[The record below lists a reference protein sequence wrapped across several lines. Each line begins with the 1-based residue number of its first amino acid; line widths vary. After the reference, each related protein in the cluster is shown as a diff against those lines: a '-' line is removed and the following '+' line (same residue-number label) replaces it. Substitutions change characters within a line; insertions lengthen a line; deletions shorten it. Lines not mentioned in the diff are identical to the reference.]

1 MPVDLFES
9 VPNFSEG
16 TDTEVLGSLA
26 AAAAKTHVLDLDADV
41 DHNRAVLTLADT
53 SLAGLTVALLAAV
66 KTAVRVLDIGKHRG
80 VHPRVGVADVVPLV
94 PLGDARMEDC
104 VGAVR
109 DLASRVWE
117 ELRVPVYLYGRA
129 AASPERAAL
138 AAIRSGRLAP
148 DLGEAHHPTAGA
160 CCIGARPPLVA
171 YNVRV
176 VGGTMVQ
183 AADLASA
190 LRATSG
196 GLPGVQALAFPLPG
210 GGIQLSMNLVDLK
223 VATPATVH
231 GELVR
236 LAARAGVELGED
248 QVVGLCPA
256 AAADRRACDGRLL
269 EARLAAA
276 GAAAGARR
284 CRESGRKEQAL
295 VARRLEWE
303 AAALGGLGAAPE
315 EFLQGAERSVAAAEV
330 LRAARAL
337 TGEAESLLTVAAR
350 GFRAALGR
358 DAGPALGARLEA
370 LDRRLQGSGWGTAP
384 AAGPV

>member
-1 MPVDLFES
+1 MSVDLFES

-16 TDTEVLGSLA
+16 TDPKVLGSLA
-26 AAAAKTHVLDLDADV
+26 AAVAKTHVLDLDADV

-53 SLAGLTVALLAAV
+53 SLAGLTAALLGAV
-66 KTAVRVLDIGKHRG
+66 RTAVRLLDIGRHRG

-104 VGAVR
+104 VRAVR
-109 DLASRVWE
+109 DLGSQVWE
-117 ELRVPVYLYGRA
+117 ELGVPVYLYGRA
-129 AASPERAAL
+129 AASPERATL
-138 AAIRSGRLAP
+138 AAIRSGRIAP

-176 VGGTMVQ
+176 VGGTLVQ
-183 AADLASA
+183 AAGLASA
-190 LRATSG
+190 LRASSG

-210 GGIQLSMNLVDLK
+210 GGIQLSMNLVDLRA
-223 VATPATVH
+223 ATPASVH
-231 GELVR
+231 AELVR
-236 LAARAGVELGED
+236 LAARADLELGED

-284 CRESGRKEQAL
+284 CRESGRPEQAL
-295 VARRLEWE
+295 VAGRLESE
-303 AAALGGLGAAPE
+303 AAALQGMGAGPE
-315 EFLQGAERSVAAAEV
+315 ELLQGAERSVAAADV

-337 TGEAESLLTVAAR
+337 TGEAESLLMVAAR

-358 DAGPALGARLEA
+358 DAGQALGARVGA
-370 LDRRLQGSGWGTAP
+370 LDRRLEGAGGTAP
-384 AAGPV
+384 AARPV